1 MMDHAGVKI
10 QALSVVATQPYFER
24 ESDAADAATLQ
35 A

>member
-24 ESDAADAATLQ
+24 ESDAATLQ